1 MWLPPLVIRRS
12 EAVDVIMG
20 RVYHGFGLPQR
31 PQDEVQVPDPGGT
44 SLRQVR
50 LPGHHQNGLRHIRS
64 QAQSQRKVGKFLY
77 RTKPSRNKTFL
88 KLKLK
93 IFPTGML
100 FRSPQLSSAPA
111 CGLGLPP
118 TGPYPMS
125 PGPTRTLWQKSRQR
139 GSTFSA
145 KNVSHSR

>member
-20 RVYHGFGLPQR
+20 RVHHGFGLPQR

-64 QAQSQRKVGKFLY
+64 QAQSQRKVEKILF

-88 KLKLK
+88 KLKLSVK
-93 IFPTGML
+93 L
-100 FRSPQLSSAPA
+100 
-111 CGLGLPP
+111 
-118 TGPYPMS
+118 
-125 PGPTRTLWQKSRQR
+125 
-139 GSTFSA
+139 
-145 KNVSHSR
+145 